1 MILPAIR
8 HIMIFLQ
15 NSLFALILSISVA
28 FSKDFLNDN
37 KNIISSIL
45 SINIIYDD
53 NFLNTN
59 SSHQCDLFFYDDFNK
74 IVKKTIDKNSNYII
88 LESMAGK
95 IFLKEI
101 TCYRKNLSFLFGGYR
116 TKYIDDRGFVAHDG
130 YINYAGDITIS
141 FNSSY
146 LLMSDFYNLSAFATD
161 YNGIINFKTDDKI
174 FEAINF
180 VKYNFGNNPNLKIA
194 KSLFN
199 DNHSLKPN
207 DDPEVFNINQRFEP
221 IDKISENQI
230 INNPPQN
237 FQNPYQNIYK
247 YVEQT
252 DQENQRTPQLLKAK
266 NDMPSHPY
274 LAPYYSEFYSPNY
287 NQYYSI
293 NGNIYDNKN
302 VYLDVQDPV
311 QEKPWFEPQPKEN
324 N

>member
-1 MILPAIR
+1 
-8 HIMIFLQ
+8 
-15 NSLFALILSISVA
+15 LILSTSLA
-28 FSKDFLNDN
+28 FSKDFLSEN
-37 KNIISSIL
+37 KNLITSIL
-45 SINIIYDD
+45 SVNIIYND
-53 NFLNTN
+53 NLLNKN

-74 IVKKTIDKNSNYII
+74 IVKKTVDKNSNYIT

-101 TCYRKNLSFLFGGYR
+101 TCYRKSLSFLFGGFR
-116 TKYIDDRGFVAHDG
+116 NKYIDDRGFVAHEG

-146 LLMSDFYNLSAFATD
+146 LLMSDFLNLSAFATD
-161 YNGIINFKTDDKI
+161 YSAIINFKTDDKI

-180 VKYNFGNNPNLKIA
+180 VKYNFGNNLNLNIA
-194 KSLFN
+194 KSLFD

-207 DDPEVFNINQRFEP
+207 DDPEVFNINQQFKS

-247 YVEQT
+247 SA
-252 DQENQRTPQLLKAK
+252 DQYNPESSPEKQKAPDDLSNTK

-287 NQYYSI
+287 NQYYNI
-293 NGNIYDNKN
+293 HGNIYDNKN
-302 VYLDVQDPV
+302 IYLDVQDPV
-311 QEKPWFEPQPKEN
+311 QEKPWFEPQLKKN